1 MESSEL
7 FDKARDYFYGD
18 ENEGTEQLEDELEDN
33 GIDVDLVWELL
44 DDLLENVVK
53 ATVTPKP
60 FPENRMNFVKDVVMP
75 TE

>member
-1 MESSEL
+1 MESNEL

-18 ENEGTEQLEDELEDN
+18 ENEGTERLEDELEDS

-44 DDLLENVVK
+44 DDLLENVAK
-53 ATVTPKP
+53 ATVASKSFPK
-60 FPENRMNFVKDVVMP
+60 NQMNFVKDVVMP